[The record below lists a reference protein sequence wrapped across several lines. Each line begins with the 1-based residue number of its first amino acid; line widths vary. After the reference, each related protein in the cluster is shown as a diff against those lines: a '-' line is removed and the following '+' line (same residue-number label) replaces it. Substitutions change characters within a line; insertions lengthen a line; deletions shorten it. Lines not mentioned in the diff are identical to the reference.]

1 MGSGPPQPPDAP
13 IQEPSPERHD
23 PETAWP
29 DLSQIVAPEQDEE
42 ASRRALDETRPPLP
56 STGLLSFYDR
66 LRERVLQWVERKGG
80 RIPEAAVEAVLLV
93 PDVFMLLVRLA
104 LDKEVPKPTRALIA
118 GALAYFVL
126 PTDLFP
132 EALFGAG
139 GFLEDLVLAS
149 AVLAQAFGGELEPYA
164 QKHWSGSHEL
174 KKVVNDLT
182 QTAHVLLGENLY
194 GRLKRLL
201 ARRGVDLP
209 RRD

>member
-1 MGSGPPQPPDAP
+1 MSRGTHEPPPP
-13 IQEPSPERHD
+13 EERQD

-29 DLSQIVAPEQDEE
+29 DLSQILVPEADEE
-42 ASRRALDETRPPLP
+42 AAGRALAATRPPLP

-66 LRERVLQWVERKGG
+66 LRERVLRWVEKKGG

-93 PDVFMLLVRLA
+93 PDVFILLVRLA
-104 LDKEVPKPTRALIA
+104 LDKQVPKPTRALIA

-174 KKVVNDLT
+174 KRVVNDLT
-182 QTAHVLLGENLY
+182 QTAHVLLGENLH

-209 RRD
+209 RDGE

>member
-1 MGSGPPQPPDAP
+1 MSHGT
-13 IQEPSPERHD
+13 QEPPLEPPEERRD
-23 PETAWP
+23 PEIAWP
-29 DLSQIVAPEQDEE
+29 DLSQIVAPEADEE
-42 ASRRALDETRPPLP
+42 ASRRALDETHPPLP

-66 LRERVLQWVERKGG
+66 LRERVLQWVEKRGG

-93 PDVFMLLVRLA
+93 PDVFILLVRLA
-104 LDKEVPKPTRALIA
+104 LDREVPKPTRALIA

-174 KKVVNDLT
+174 KKVVGDLT

-209 RRD
+209 RDGE